1 MPDMNERVCVEWK
14 HQSEIDRAKRLGLTS
29 FPTWSVLFPLKTE
42 VDKFKSSL
50 IEEYGEDEIVFKE
63 D

>member
-1 MPDMNERVCVEWK
+1 MYTD
-14 HQSEIDRAKRLGLTS
+14 LTS

-50 IEEYGEDEIVFKE
+50 IEEYGKDGIVFKE